1 MFQEGLYAYLKSQSS
16 LTALLGTTR
25 GDKTNGIFP
34 MQAPGDATLPYI
46 SYARVSGAPIYTLV
60 EGANR
65 FHKSRFRFSVYAASQ
80 SDAVHVS
87 EVIKKIFASFVGTFP
102 DADATPVENV
112 MLELE
117 ADDAES
123 VPHGTIYACH
133 LDFAFHYIDT
143 A

>member
-1 MFQEGLYAYLKSQSS
+1 MFQEGLYAYLNSQSS
-16 LTALLGTTR
+16 LTALLGVTR
-25 GDKTNGIFP
+25 GGPGIFP
-34 MQAPGDATLPYI
+34 MQAPGDATLPYL
-46 SYARVSGAPIYTLV
+46 SYTRVSSAPIYTLA

-65 FHKSRFRFSVYAASQ
+65 FQKARFRFSIYAASQ
-80 SDAVHVS
+80 LDAVQVS
-87 EVIKKIFASFVGTFP
+87 EVIKKIFANFVGIFP
-102 DADATPVENV
+102 DADHTPVENV

-133 LDFAFHYIDT
+133 MDFAFHYIDT